1 MPDRF
6 DDLLLYDQLDP
17 DVRRALWQDVADD
30 EGDLAAALC
39 RWRAVCERVRHA
51 FAADLPP
58 CRLLVAYALEQDDRR
73 ALLSADEQ
81 AALDAGRDDL
91 EAARAAHPALD
102 IVIARIQEERADF
115 DAAWA
120 EAGLDE
126 AGLDDA
132 SVGEAAVETTRPSAA
147 RAGGTAAPRRA
158 ERPARRDRA
167 PQPAAATRRAA
178 TARTL
183 RTWAGVGLAVA
194 LLAAAVVLFWPQ
206 GGAAPTTFATADG
219 ETRVLD
225 LPDGSSVR
233 LLPASRLA
241 FVPDADAFDRTAT
254 LERGRAFFDVAHD
267 PAAPFVVTTP
277 TAQTTV
283 LGTQFGLRLTT
294 GATGASGSGAP
305 SDAAGHGPH
314 TEVVLAT
321 GRVQV
326 ARPDGVAGVT
336 LAPGEASAVAA
347 GGAPTPPR
355 PVDLAAALDWTGLFV
370 FRATP
375 AAAIAER
382 LGAHYDV
389 PVAVADV
396 LARERVT
403 GTFEQAQPLGDV
415 LAALSATLGAEVEPR
430 PDGEGFRLVPAR

>member
-126 AGLDDA
+126 RAWTRRPGRTRRA
-132 SVGEAAVETTRPSAA
+132 CEAWGPWAVETTRPSAA

-194 LLAAAVVLFWPQ
+194 LLAAAVALFWPQ

-305 SDAAGHGPH
+305 SDAP
-314 TEVVLAT
+314 AT
-321 GRVQV
+321 
-326 ARPDGVAGVT
+326 ARARRSCLP
-336 LAPGEASAVAA
+336 PGAC
-347 GGAPTPPR
+347 R
-355 PVDLAAALDWTGLFV
+355 W
-370 FRATP
+370 
-375 AAAIAER
+375 
-382 LGAHYDV
+382 
-389 PVAVADV
+389 
-396 LARERVT
+396 
-403 GTFEQAQPLGDV
+403 
-415 LAALSATLGAEVEPR
+415 
-430 PDGEGFRLVPAR
+430 PARTASRA